1 MTRKWSIRADQR
13 LSRAGCNKLRYAATG
28 RQRGRGLHSTTL
40 RTVNMPRRDNPPL
53 QKLAATDPPTGFGVN
68 GTRRALAW
76 NA

>member
-1 MTRKWSIRADQR
+1 MVHK
-13 LSRAGCNKLRYAATG
+13 SRSASSAAPVAIKLRYAATAG
-28 RQRGRGLHSTTL
+28 GLHSTTL

-53 QKLAATDPPTGFGVN
+53 PKSAATDPPTGFGVN